1 MRILIDNKTGTMTL
15 IPECDEDNRLLF
27 HLINCNDLYEFS
39 HYIRCETTDSQPM
52 TSDLDVT
59 EQQLNTYPSKTEWD
73 RSETARE
80 QRSSQDGVNRI
91 LGNLIGF
98 KV

>member
-1 MRILIDNKTGTMTL
+1 MRILIDNKTGAMTL

-27 HLINCNDLYEFS
+27 HLINCADLYEFS
-39 HYIRCETTDSQPM
+39 HYIRCETTDCQPM
-52 TSDLDVT
+52 TNVLDVT

-73 RSETARE
+73 RSETAVALE
-80 QRSSQDGVNRI
+80 KQRSSLNGI
-91 LGNLIGF
+91 TGNLIGF